1 MVAHC
6 VHHIFLSHAN
16 AWDFSIQ
23 KMEHKSQKKDYFMS
37 LSNKQMSSILYTI
50 ADATSRM
57 IDALDN
63 DGKLKTADARAIR
76 NTMLKNICDVE
87 LDDFIQQRRANH
99 KLLMKRGSST
109 DNNEYIGKNGEITV
123 DMDEKTLR
131 VHDGQTA
138 GGPTLARVS
147 DIPEIASAD
156 YVVAWQNPTAENNYT
171 WYRKYK
177 SGWVEQGGLFTPK
190 GTSTGGGTIATIAL
204 PIEMSDDKYWWSA
217 KITGSASSG
226 AYLGVTRNSTTS
238 GTSLVL
244 KGWCIVAQEASWHVV
259 GFAAA

>member
-1 MVAHC
+1 
-6 VHHIFLSHAN
+6 
-16 AWDFSIQ
+16 
-23 KMEHKSQKKDYFMS
+23 MS

-63 DGKLKTADARAIR
+63 DGKLNTADARAIR

-123 DMDEKTLR
+123 DTDEKTLR

-138 GGPTLARVS
+138 GGTTLARVS
-147 DIPEIASAD
+147 DIPEITSAD
-156 YVVAWQNPTAENNYT
+156 YVIAWQNPTAENNYT
-171 WYRKYK
+171 WYRQYK
-177 SGWVEQGGLFTPK
+177 SGWVEQGGFLN
-190 GTSTGGGTIATIAL
+190 
-204 PIEMSDDKYWWSA
+204 
-217 KITGSASSG
+217 TGSYSSTQAKETTINLIVPMHTGYSVLAMATSESDNNASRINFSSKSPTNTAFVLSG
-226 AYLGVTRNSTTS
+226 RNLTNSS
-238 GTSLVL
+238 SNNIGTYWYVC
-244 KGWCIVAQEASWHVV
+244 GIGAQ
-259 GFAAA
+259 